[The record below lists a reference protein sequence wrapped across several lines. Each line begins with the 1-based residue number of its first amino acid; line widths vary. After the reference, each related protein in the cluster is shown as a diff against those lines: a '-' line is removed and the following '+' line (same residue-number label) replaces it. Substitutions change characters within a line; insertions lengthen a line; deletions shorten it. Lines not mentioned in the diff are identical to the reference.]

1 MKNLQIDNLLTKW
14 VARIIVVS
22 KGNLTIVIFSIIF
35 VFLPSFAFAS
45 EKVIYQKNLW
55 SGFKLIQ
62 TEEKISINFKNKK
75 IYQES
80 NSLGWDYWPSSM
92 GDLENI
98 VNASPEN
105 SREQELIEYAKAG
118 SGWLDLSKIA
128 KKYPGTYGILVSRL
142 RLISCYDNTDLS
154 CPKVLSVSKNWY
166 QIILQ
171 NGYTSNIYYVHK
183 QTGKSMWLDYAL
195 QSMSGKSGYYVLTM
209 NDAVSN
215 VPQKLYLFKDDGS
228 IILQFEHSE
237 ESIPLESFELLAAKK
252 IQLNFLK
259 KIGSN
264 SYYPGMPWEKF
275 TKIIPVKVK

>member
-1 MKNLQIDNLLTKW
+1 MKKLFLILFLIIPSLT
-14 VARIIVVS
+14 
-22 KGNLTIVIFSIIF
+22 
-35 VFLPSFAFAS
+35 FAS
-45 EKVIYQKNLW
+45 ERIIYQKNLW
-55 SGFKLIQ
+55 NAFNLIQ
-62 TEEKISINFKNKK
+62 TKGTISINYKNKN

-105 SREQELIEYAKAG
+105 SREKELIEYAKAS

-128 KKYPGTYGILVSRL
+128 KKYPETYGILISRL

-183 QTGKSMWLDYAL
+183 RTGKSMWSDYAL
-195 QSMSGKSGYYVLTM
+195 KSMSGKSGYYVLTM
-209 NDAVSN
+209 NDAVYN

-228 IILQFEHSE
+228 IILQFEHFGE
-237 ESIPLESFELLAAKK
+237 NTPLESFELLADKK

-264 SYYPGMPWEKF
+264 SYYPKMPWEKF
-275 TKIIPVKVK
+275 TKIIPVKLK